1 VPHKRLLRKLKCYG
15 MNRHVLEWIES
26 FFCLQK
32 KQRVAVIEALSSWTG
47 VLSGVL
53 QGSVLGPILFVCY
66 INDMLETIASFV
78 YMYADDT
85 KIGRAVTC
93 GSDGL
98 ALRSDLDQLG
108 DWSQKWQLRFNV
120 SKYKVMHYGR
130 NNVNEQYT
138 MQDDSGSRYILQ
150 ESKEE
155 KDLGVCVDNMLKFL
169 DHVAQAAC
177 KANRLLGLIR
187 RSFTHLDITLMKQL
201 YTVMVRPHLEYGN
214 VVWHP
219 QLKQNIELLEAVQHR
234 VTKMI
239 PGLSH
244 LSYEERLKRMGLPSL
259 SYRRLYVVMP

>member
-1 VPHKRLLRKLKCYG
+1 
-15 MNRHVLEWIES
+15 M
-26 FFCLQK
+26 
-32 KQRVAVIEALSSWTG
+32 
-47 VLSGVL
+47 
-53 QGSVLGPILFVCY
+53 QG
-66 INDMLETIASFV
+66 
-78 YMYADDT
+78 
-85 KIGRAVTC
+85 
-93 GSDGL
+93 
-98 ALRSDLDQLG
+98 
-108 DWSQKWQLRFNV
+108 
-120 SKYKVMHYGR
+120 
-130 NNVNEQYT
+130 
-138 MQDDSGSRYILQ
+138 DSGSRYILQ

-155 KDLGVCVDNMLKFL
+155 KDLGVCVDTMLKFL